1 MLVSTTRFYNEMME
15 KKTERLILA
24 LVADL
29 FFITRVQSVCDR
41 LGYAVKFVETTAQV
55 GGEGADFGQYVAES
69 QPVLVIVDTSH
80 RGVPWAEWLAALKA
94 APETAGI
101 PVVCFGSH
109 KDVETMKQAKQAGAD
124 AVLAKSRFTEAM
136 PEIIEKYAR
145 KAE

>member
-1 MLVSTTRFYNEMME
+1 ME

-41 LGYAVKFVETTAQV
+41 LGYAVKFIETTAQV
-55 GGEGADFGQYVAES
+55 GAEVDFGQYAAEN
-69 QPVLVIVDTSH
+69 QPVLLIVDTSH

-94 APETAGI
+94 APETAAI

-136 PEIIEKYAR
+136 PEIIEKYAL
-145 KAE
+145 KAA